1 MTEMITLDDKCSI
14 FQAITVMAY
23 NLGGLLTRDSDFS
36 NEKTEKLIR
45 HNNEVLAIV
54 ATLLKLS
61 DDDVENVLSKITN
74 IAEEIRTEKDL
85 SNKTIN
91 DILSEPYKPGEST
104 QA

>member
-1 MTEMITLDDKCSI
+1 MITLDDRCNI

-23 NLGGLLTRDSDFS
+23 NLGGLLTRNSDLS
-36 NEKTEKLIR
+36 DKKTEMLIQS
-45 HNNEVLAIV
+45 NTEVLAVV

-61 DDDVENVLSKITN
+61 DDDVGNVLSKITN
-74 IAEEIRTEKDL
+74 IAEEARTKKDL

-91 DILSEPYKPGEST
+91 DILSEPYQPGEST